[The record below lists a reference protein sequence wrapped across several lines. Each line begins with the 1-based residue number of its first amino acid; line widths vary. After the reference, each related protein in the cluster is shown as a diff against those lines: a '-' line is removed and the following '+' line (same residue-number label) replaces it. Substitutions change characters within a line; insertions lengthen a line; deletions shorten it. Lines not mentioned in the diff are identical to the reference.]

1 VSSLPGQ
8 DEHETLETLFQN
20 VDLSLAE
27 TQARECFH
35 TTGPGRPPRN
45 PLGLLRAF
53 IVMRMKEMRSLRE
66 LSRTLDVDPR
76 LRRLCLIGDGER
88 GYPRSVL
95 SRFTTLFGAEK
106 LRRII
111 DEKVVMLLRRSDVR
125 EVDVVLDASFIK
137 AWSIRHPGD
146 SRRGFSDPDARVGRH
161 GRGYDLGYKLHASVD
176 HRRILPLASVLA
188 PANDNEKRHGP
199 SLIERTREV
208 LRRAGARLRCL
219 VADSQYSSGRM
230 RGLVDEAVIPF
241 MANQRR
247 GEAVLRVDRKFR
259 THGPEEEREK
269 YHMRPAVE
277 AAYAFL
283 KTQYGMKVNKVRRLG
298 RVAVYALYSVLCHVL
313 TREAAENIGRPDKA
327 VSPTFFNT

>member
-1 VSSLPGQ
+1 VSSIKQ

-20 VDLSLAE
+20 VDLNLAE

-45 PLGLLRAF
+45 PLGLIRAF
-53 IVMRMKEMRSLRE
+53 IVMRMKEIRSLRE
-66 LSRTLDVDPR
+66 LSRTLNVDQR
-76 LRRLCLIGDGER
+76 LRKLCLIKDGEK

-95 SRFTTLFGAEK
+95 SRFTKLVGAEQ

-111 DEKVVMLLRRSDVR
+111 DEKVIMLLRRNDVQ
-125 EVDVVLDASFIK
+125 EVDAVLDASFIK
-137 AWSIRHPGD
+137 AWSIRHPRD
-146 SRRGFSDPDARVGRH
+146 NRRGFSDPDAMVGRH
-161 GRGYDLGYKLHASVD
+161 GRGFDLGYKLHISVD
-176 HRRILPLASVLA
+176 HRSILPLASVLA
-188 PANDNEKRHGP
+188 PANENEKKHGP
-199 SLIERTREV
+199 TLVEKTKMV
-208 LRRAGARLRCL
+208 LRRAGARLRSIIG
-219 VADSQYSSGRM
+219 DSQYSSGRM
-230 RGLVDEAVIPF
+230 RGLVEEAVIPF

-259 THGPEEEREK
+259 THGPEEERAK

>member
-1 VSSLPGQ
+1 VSSIGQ

-20 VDLSLAE
+20 VDLSIAE

-35 TTGPGRPPRN
+35 TTGPGRPPRS

-53 IVMRMKEMRSLRE
+53 IVMRMKEIRSLRE
-66 LSRTLDVDPR
+66 LSRTLNVDQR
-76 LRRLCLIGDGER
+76 LRKLCLIEEDEK

-95 SRFTTLFGAEK
+95 SRFTNLVGAEK
-106 LRRII
+106 LGRII
-111 DEKVVMLLRRSDVR
+111 DEKVVMLLRRSGVE

-137 AWSIRHPGD
+137 AWSIRHPRD
-146 SRRGFSDPDARVGRH
+146 NRRGFSDPDARVGRH
-161 GRGYDLGYKLHASVD
+161 GRGYDLGYKLHVSVD
-176 HRRILPLASVLA
+176 HRRILPLACVLA

-199 SLIERTREV
+199 TLVERTKQI
-208 LRRAGARLRCL
+208 LRKAGARLRSM

-241 MANQRR
+241 MSNQRR
-247 GEAVLRVDRKFR
+247 GEGVLRVDRKFR
-259 THGPEEEREK
+259 THGPEEEKAK

-313 TREAAENIGRPDKA
+313 TREAAENMGRPDKA
-327 VSPTFFNT
+327 LSPTFFNT

>member
-1 VSSLPGQ
+1 MSSIGQ

-27 TQARECFH
+27 KQARECFH
-35 TTGPGRPPRN
+35 TAGPGRPPRN

-53 IVMRMKEMRSLRE
+53 IIMRMKEIRSLRE
-66 LSRTLDVDPR
+66 LSRTLDVDQR
-76 LRRLCLIGDGER
+76 LRRLCLIEDGER
-88 GYPRSVL
+88 GYSRSVL
-95 SRFTTLFGAEK
+95 SRFTKLFGAEK

-111 DEKVVMLLRRSDVR
+111 DEKVVTLLRRSRVR
-125 EVDVVLDASFIK
+125 EVDAVLDASFIK
-137 AWSIRHPGD
+137 AWSIRHPDD

-161 GRGYDLGYKLHASVD
+161 GRGYDLGYKLHVSVD
-176 HRRILPLASVLA
+176 HRSILPLASVLA

-199 SLIERTREV
+199 TLVERTKRV
-208 LRRAGARLRCL
+208 LRRAGARLRSL
-219 VADSQYSSGRM
+219 IADSQYSSEKM
-230 RGLVDEAVIPF
+230 RRLVDGAVIPF
-241 MANQRR
+241 MTNQRR
-247 GEAVLRVDRKFR
+247 GEDVLRVDRRFR
-259 THGPEEEREK
+259 THGPEDERAE
-269 YHMRPAVE
+269 YHKRPAVE

>member
-1 VSSLPGQ
+1 VSPIGQ

-20 VDLSLAE
+20 VDLNLAE

-53 IVMRMKEMRSLRE
+53 IVMRMKEIRSLRE
-66 LSRTLDVDPR
+66 LSRTLNVDPR
-76 LRRLCLIGDGER
+76 LRKLCLIEDGQR

-95 SRFTTLFGAEK
+95 SRFTRLVGAER
-106 LRRII
+106 LRSII
-111 DEKVVMLLRRSDVR
+111 DEKVIMLLRRSDVR
-125 EVDVVLDASFIK
+125 EVDVILDASFIK

-146 SRRGFSDPDARVGRH
+146 SRRGFSDPDAKVGRH
-161 GRGYDLGYKLHASVD
+161 GRGYDLGYKFHISLD
-176 HRRILPLASVLA
+176 HKRILPLAGVLA

-199 SLIERTREV
+199 TLVERTREI
-208 LRRAGARLRCL
+208 LGRAGAKLRCL
-219 VADSQYSSGRM
+219 IADSQYSSGRM

-259 THGPEEEREK
+259 THGPEEERAE
-269 YHMRPAVE
+269 YHKRPAVE

-283 KTQYGMKVNKVRRLG
+283 KTQYGMAVNKVRGLRN
-298 RVAVYALYSVLCHVL
+298 VAVYALYSVLCHVL